1 MVSQSPSGPRRG
13 RLGYIP
19 AVALV
24 LVAVAVGAGVGGLV
38 LPQYVHPVFSGQP
51 APQQTA
57 PQTPSTPATPP
68 APPSGPSAGG
78 MAQVPAVP
86 APAPSA
92 GLTPDESNVVNVVK
106 RVRPSVVNID
116 TEAQVQTMF
125 GVFPQQGAG
134 SGVIVRPDGYILTNN
149 HVVQGA
155 QTIKVTLLSGK
166 VLTGKIVGTDPI
178 ADLAV
183 IKVASPEPLPAAQLG
198 SSGSLQVGQM
208 AIAIGNPFGLG
219 STVTTGVISAL
230 NRNIQLPNLIVENL
244 IQTSALI
251 NPGNSGGA
259 LVNSAGQVVGINTA
273 IIPNAQGIGFAIPSD
288 LARSEMLQLIANGRV
303 IRPWVGIAYGGEV
316 DSQTAQ
322 AYSLGAKHGVL
333 VQGVEKNS
341 PAAKAGIA
349 SGDIV
354 TAVGSQQVNSWSDFV
369 RDVIN
374 KKIGDTVTLTVV
386 RGQASRKV
394 PVVLAERPADSK

>member
-1 MVSQSPSGPRRG
+1 MVTETPGGLRRG
-13 RLGYIP
+13 RLGYAA
-19 AVALV
+19 AVVLV
-24 LVAVAVGAGVGGLV
+24 LAAVVVGAGLGGVL
-38 LPQYVHPVFSGQP
+38 LPQYFHPVFSGHPQAA
-51 APQQTA
+51 APQQ
-57 PQTPSTPATPP
+57 PSVPSAAPP
-68 APPSGPSAGG
+68 ANPPA
-78 MAQVPAVP
+78 AQVPAVP
-86 APAPSA
+86 APAPAA
-92 GLTPDESNVVNVVK
+92 GLTPDERVVINVVK

-134 SGVIVRPDGYILTNN
+134 SGVIVRSDGYILTNN

-183 IKVASPEPLPAAQLG
+183 IKVASPESLPAAQLG
-198 SSGSLQVGQM
+198 SSGDLQVGQT

-259 LVNSAGQVVGINTA
+259 LVDTSGHVVGINTA

-288 LARSEMLQLIANGRV
+288 LARSEMQQLIALGHIV
-303 IRPWVGIAYGGEV
+303 RPWVGIVYGGDV
-316 DSQTAQ
+316 DAQTAQ
-322 AYSLGAKHGVL
+322 AYNLGAKHGVL
-333 VQGVEKNS
+333 VRSVESGS

-354 TAVGSQQVNSWSDFV
+354 TAVGSEQVDTWSDFV
-369 RDVIN
+369 RDIVN
-374 KKIGDTVTLTVV
+374 RKIGDTVTLTVV
-386 RGQASRKV
+386 RGTGSRQV
-394 PVVLAERPADSK
+394 PVVLAERPAEPK

>member
-1 MVSQSPSGPRRG
+1 MASETPGGPRRG
-13 RLGYIP
+13 RLGYAA
-19 AVALV
+19 AVVLV
-24 LVAVAVGAGVGGLV
+24 LAAVVVGAGLGGVL
-38 LPQYVHPVFSGQP
+38 LPQYFHPVFSGHP
-51 APQQTA
+51 APQATA
-57 PQTPSTPATPP
+57 PQQ
-68 APPSGPSAGG
+68 PSAP
-78 MAQVPAVP
+78 APAVP
-86 APAPSA
+86 PAAQAPALSTPSG
-92 GLTPDESNVVNVVK
+92 GLTPDENVYINVTK

-166 VLTGKIVGTDPI
+166 VLPGKVVGTDPI

-183 IKVASPEPLPAAQLG
+183 IKVSSPDPLPAAQLG
-198 SSGSLQVGQM
+198 SSRDLQVGQL

-259 LVNSAGQVVGINTA
+259 LVDSAGQVVGINTA

-288 LARSEMLQLIANGRV
+288 LARTEMQQLIALGHIV
-303 IRPWVGIAYGGEV
+303 RPWVGIVYGGDV
-316 DSQTAQ
+316 DPQVAQ
-322 AYSLGAKHGVL
+322 GYNLGARHGVL
-333 VQGVEKNS
+333 VQSVEPGS
-341 PAAKAGIA
+341 PAAKAGIVPR
-349 SGDIV
+349 DIV
-354 TAVGSQQVNSWSDFV
+354 TAVGSDQVDTWSDFV
-369 RDVIN
+369 RDVVN
-374 KKIGDTVTLTVV
+374 RKIGETVTLTVV
-386 RGQASRKV
+386 RGTDTRKI
-394 PVVLAERPADSK
+394 PVVLAERPAEPK

>member
-1 MVSQSPSGPRRG
+1 MLNEPSSAPRRA
-13 RLGYIP
+13 RLGYA
-19 AVALV
+19 AVVAIV
-24 LVAVAVGAGVGGLV
+24 LAAVVVGAGLGAVV
-38 LPQYVHPVFSGQP
+38 LPQYFHPVFSGQP
-51 APQQTA
+51 APQA
-57 PQTPSTPATPP
+57 PAAQSPQPPAG
-68 APPSGPSAGG
+68 APPSAAPSA
-78 MAQVPAVP
+78 P
-86 APAPSA
+86 APAPSVSMPPPGA
-92 GLTPDESNVVNVVK
+92 GGLTPEEHVVINVVK

-134 SGVIVRPDGYILTNN
+134 SGVIVRQDGYILTNN

-166 VLTGKIVGTDPI
+166 VLTGKVVGTDPI

-183 IKVASPEPLPAAQLG
+183 IKVAVSDPLPAAQLG
-198 SSGSLQVGQM
+198 SSGNLQVGQL

-259 LVNSAGQVVGINTA
+259 LVDSDGQVVGINTA

-288 LARSEMLQLIANGRV
+288 LARSEMQQLIAKGRI
-303 IRPWVGIAYGGEV
+303 IRPWVGVVYGGDV
-316 DSQTAQ
+316 DAQTAQ
-322 AYSLGAKHGVL
+322 AYSLGAQHGVL
-333 VQGVEKNS
+333 VRSVEPGS
-341 PAAKAGIA
+341 PAAKAGIT
-349 SGDIV
+349 SGDII
-354 TAVGSQQVNSWSDFV
+354 TAVGGESIDTWSDFV
-369 RDVIN
+369 RAVIN
-374 KKIGDTVTLTVV
+374 KKIGETVMLTVV
-386 RGQASRKV
+386 HGQNSRKV
-394 PVVLAERPADSK
+394 PVVLAERPG

>member
-1 MVSQSPSGPRRG
+1 V
-13 RLGYIP
+13 
-19 AVALV
+19 VLV
-24 LVAVAVGAGVGGLV
+24 LAAVVVGAGLGGVL
-38 LPQYVHPVFSGQP
+38 LPQYFHPVFSGHP
-51 APQQTA
+51 APQATA
-57 PQTPSTPATPP
+57 PQQ
-68 APPSGPSAGG
+68 PSAP
-78 MAQVPAVP
+78 APAVP
-86 APAPSA
+86 PAAQAPALSTPSG
-92 GLTPDESNVVNVVK
+92 GLTPDENVYINVTK

-166 VLTGKIVGTDPI
+166 VLPGKVVGTDPI

-183 IKVASPEPLPAAQLG
+183 IKVSSPDPLPAAQLG
-198 SSGSLQVGQM
+198 SSRDLQVGQL

-259 LVNSAGQVVGINTA
+259 LVDSAGQVVGINTA

-288 LARSEMLQLIANGRV
+288 LARTEMQQLIALGHIV
-303 IRPWVGIAYGGEV
+303 RPWVGIVYGGDV
-316 DSQTAQ
+316 DPQVAQ
-322 AYSLGAKHGVL
+322 GYNLGARHGVL
-333 VQGVEKNS
+333 VQSVEPGS
-341 PAAKAGIA
+341 PAAKAGIVPR
-349 SGDIV
+349 DIV
-354 TAVGSQQVNSWSDFV
+354 TAVGSDQVDTWSDFV
-369 RDVIN
+369 RDVVN
-374 KKIGDTVTLTVV
+374 RKIGETVTLTVV
-386 RGQASRKV
+386 RGTDTRKI
-394 PVVLAERPADSK
+394 PVVLAERPAEPK

>member
-1 MVSQSPSGPRRG
+1 MATETPGGLRRG
-13 RLGYIP
+13 RLGYAA
-19 AVALV
+19 AVVLV
-24 LVAVAVGAGVGGLV
+24 LAAVVVGAGLGGVV
-38 LPQYVHPVFSGQP
+38 LPQYVHPVFSGHA
-51 APQQTA
+51 APEATA
-57 PQTPSTPATPP
+57 PSAAPPANPPAAQAPVVPP
-68 APPSGPSAGG
+68 APA
-78 MAQVPAVP
+78 
-86 APAPSA
+86 A
-92 GLTPDESNVVNVVK
+92 GLTPEENVVINVVK

-166 VLTGKIVGTDPI
+166 VLPGKIVGTDPI

-198 SSGSLQVGQM
+198 SSRDLRVGQT

-259 LVNSAGQVVGINTA
+259 LVDSSGQVVGINTA

-288 LARSEMLQLIANGRV
+288 LARSEMQQLIALGHIV
-303 IRPWVGIAYGGEV
+303 RPWVGIVYGGDV
-316 DSQTAQ
+316 DPQTAQ
-322 AYSLGAKHGVL
+322 AYNLGAKHGVL
-333 VQGVEKNS
+333 VRSVEPGS

-354 TAVGSQQVNSWSDFV
+354 TAVGSEQVDTWSDFV
-369 RDVIN
+369 RDIVN
-374 KKIGDTVTLTVV
+374 RKIGETVTLTVV
-386 RGQASRKV
+386 RGTGSRRV
-394 PVVLAERPADSK
+394 PVVLAERPAEPK

>member
-1 MVSQSPSGPRRG
+1 MVTETPGGLRRG
-13 RLGYIP
+13 RLGYAA
-19 AVALV
+19 AVVLV
-24 LVAVAVGAGVGGLV
+24 LAAVVVGAGLGGVL
-38 LPQYVHPVFSGQP
+38 LPQYFHPVFSGHPQAA
-51 APQQTA
+51 APQQ
-57 PQTPSTPATPP
+57 PSVPSAAPP
-68 APPSGPSAGG
+68 ANPPA
-78 MAQVPAVP
+78 AQVPAVP
-86 APAPSA
+86 AP
-92 GLTPDESNVVNVVK
+92 GLTPDERIVINVVK

-134 SGVIVRPDGYILTNN
+134 SGVIVRSDGYILTNN

-183 IKVASPEPLPAAQLG
+183 IKVASPESLPAAQLG
-198 SSGSLQVGQM
+198 SSGDLQVGQT

-259 LVNSAGQVVGINTA
+259 LVDTSGHVVGINTA

-288 LARSEMLQLIANGRV
+288 LARSEMQQLIALGHIV
-303 IRPWVGIAYGGEV
+303 RPWVGIVYGGDV
-316 DSQTAQ
+316 DAQTAQ
-322 AYSLGAKHGVL
+322 AYNLGAKHGVL
-333 VQGVEKNS
+333 VRSVESGS

-354 TAVGSQQVNSWSDFV
+354 TAVGSGQVDTWSDFV
-369 RDVIN
+369 RDIVN
-374 KKIGDTVTLTVV
+374 RKIGDTVTLTVV
-386 RGQASRKV
+386 RGTGSRQV
-394 PVVLAERPADSK
+394 PVVLAERPAEPK

>member
-1 MVSQSPSGPRRG
+1 V
-13 RLGYIP
+13 
-19 AVALV
+19 VA
-24 LVAVAVGAGVGGLV
+24 GAGLGGVV
-38 LPQYVHPVFSGQP
+38 LPQYIHPVFSGQP
-51 APQQTA
+51 AAQPAA
-57 PQTPSTPATPP
+57 PQPPSLPP
-68 APPSGPSAGG
+68 AGNPPA
-78 MAQVPAVP
+78 AQAPAVP
-86 APAPSA
+86 GPAT
-92 GLTPDESNVVNVVK
+92 GLTQEEAVVINVVK

-155 QTIKVTLLSGK
+155 QKIKVTLLSGR

-183 IKVASPEPLPAAQLG
+183 IKVASPESLPAAQLG
-198 SSGSLQVGQM
+198 SSRDLQVGQLG
-208 AIAIGNPFGLG
+208 IAIGNPFGLG

-259 LVNSAGQVVGINTA
+259 LVDTAGRVVGINTA

-288 LARSEMLQLIANGRV
+288 LARTEMQQLIALGHIV
-303 IRPWVGIAYGGEV
+303 RPWVGIVYGGDV
-316 DSQTAQ
+316 DAQTAQ
-322 AYSLGAKHGVL
+322 AYNLHAQHGVL
-333 VQGVEKNS
+333 VRSAEPGS
-341 PAAKAGIA
+341 PAAKAGIV

-354 TAVGSQQVNSWSDFV
+354 TAVGPDQVDTWSDFV
-369 RDVIN
+369 RNIVN
-374 KKIGDTVTLTVV
+374 KKIGETVTLTVV
-386 RGQASRKV
+386 RGTASRPV
-394 PVVLAERPADSK
+394 PVVLAERPAEPK

>member
-1 MVSQSPSGPRRG
+1 MASESPGGLRRG
-13 RLGYIP
+13 RFGYAA
-19 AVALV
+19 AVVLV
-24 LVAVAVGAGVGGLV
+24 LAAVVVGAGLGGVV
-38 LPQYVHPVFSGQP
+38 LPQYFHPIFSGHP
-51 APQQTA
+51 APQ
-57 PQTPSTPATPP
+57 ATPQQP
-68 APPSGPSAGG
+68 SAPSAPPAGNPPAAQAPALPS
-78 MAQVPAVP
+78 P
-86 APAPSA
+86 APAA
-92 GLTPDESNVVNVVK
+92 GLTPDESVAIGVVK

-134 SGVIVRPDGYILTNN
+134 SGVIVRADGYILTNN

-155 QTIKVTLLSGK
+155 QAIKVTLLSGK

-183 IKVASPEPLPAAQLG
+183 IKVSSPEPLPAAQLG
-198 SSGSLQVGQM
+198 SSRDLQVGQL

-259 LVNSAGQVVGINTA
+259 LVDSAGHVIGINTA

-288 LARSEMLQLIANGRV
+288 LARSEMQQLIALGHIV
-303 IRPWVGIAYGGEV
+303 RPWVGIVYGGDV
-316 DSQTAQ
+316 DAQTAQ
-322 AYSLGAKHGVL
+322 AYSLGATHGVL
-333 VQGVEKNS
+333 VRSVEPGS
-341 PAAKAGIA
+341 PAAKSGIA
-349 SGDIV
+349 SGDII
-354 TAVGSQQVNSWSDFV
+354 TAVGPDQVDTWSDFV
-369 RDVIN
+369 RDVVN
-374 KKIGDTVTLTVV
+374 KKIGETVTLTIVHG
-386 RGQASRKV
+386 RASRHV
-394 PVVLAERPADSK
+394 PVVLAEHPAEPK

>member
-1 MVSQSPSGPRRG
+1 MASETPGGPRRG
-13 RLGYIP
+13 RLGYAA
-19 AVALV
+19 AVVLV
-24 LVAVAVGAGVGGLV
+24 LAAVVVGAGLGGVL
-38 LPQYVHPVFSGQP
+38 LPQYFHPVFSGHP
-51 APQQTA
+51 APQATA
-57 PQTPSTPATPP
+57 PQQ
-68 APPSGPSAGG
+68 PSAPS
-78 MAQVPAVP
+78 APAPAVP
-86 APAPSA
+86 PAAQAPALSTPSG
-92 GLTPDESNVVNVVK
+92 GLTPDENVYINVTK

-166 VLTGKIVGTDPI
+166 VLPGKVVGTDPI

-183 IKVASPEPLPAAQLG
+183 IKVSSPDPLPAAQLG
-198 SSGSLQVGQM
+198 SSRDLQVGQL

-259 LVNSAGQVVGINTA
+259 LVDSAGQVVGINTA

-288 LARSEMLQLIANGRV
+288 LARTEMQQLIALGHIV
-303 IRPWVGIAYGGEV
+303 RPWVGIVYGGDV
-316 DSQTAQ
+316 DPQVAQ
-322 AYSLGAKHGVL
+322 GYNLSARHGVL
-333 VQGVEKNS
+333 VQSVEPGS
-341 PAAKAGIA
+341 PAAKAGIVPR
-349 SGDIV
+349 DIV
-354 TAVGSQQVNSWSDFV
+354 TAVGSDQVDTWSDFV
-369 RDVIN
+369 RDVVN
-374 KKIGDTVTLTVV
+374 RKIGETVTLTVV
-386 RGQASRKV
+386 RGTDTRKI
-394 PVVLAERPADSK
+394 PVVLAERPAEPK